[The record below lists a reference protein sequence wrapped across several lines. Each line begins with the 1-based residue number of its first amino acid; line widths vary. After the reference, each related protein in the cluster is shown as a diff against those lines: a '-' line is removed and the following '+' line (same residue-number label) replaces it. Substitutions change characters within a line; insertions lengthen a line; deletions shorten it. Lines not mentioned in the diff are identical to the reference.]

1 MKTMAEDDYGLTVNV
16 VDCLRPH
23 LYVYAGELERAL
35 LGYRR
40 GSSEDYEADDNSSD
54 LQEFR
59 SRD

>member
-1 MKTMAEDDYGLTVNV
+1 MKAMGEDDYGLTVNV

-40 GSSEDYEADDNSSD
+40 GCSDDHDADDNPSD
-54 LQEFR
+54 PPEV
-59 SRD
+59 